1 MKNIII
7 PILLI
12 VLNFNLK
19 GQNFEGSITWSVTM
33 EITDTELKKKLES
46 SNQQLAE
53 PANQAKLKELQKQ
66 LNDPQ
71 TKALLDQNPQ
81 MKDLIEKQLAALG
94 NSSSAGAINSLTPKS
109 IEIKLKNGNSLVNTI
124 GGIYESEIL
133 YLKGTDRTYIIDK
146 KNKTYSPHENKP
158 SSEQAHF
165 TVTKTDEIITILN
178 YKSRKYIVDANEKG
192 QKLQYFVWTTL
203 DIKDLD
209 GKQFSRIRIGQSTNS
224 SFISKVEGVPLK
236 IQVSTK
242 EGKVVLQVIN
252 IKKEVLPND
261 LFMIP
266 AGFTEKMGGYG
277 Y

>member
-266 AGFTEKMGGYG
+266 AGFTEKKGGYG